1 MDAYRLIDRVAGLR
15 VPANLSPGRLERRL
29 ASGLGKVLG
38 RKLAR
43 SFSAA
48 TWAQDRD
55 GNLRIEDVWLAG
67 DGYSVSVTIF
77 DSHDREMVR
86 RPSMYTML
94 PRTREPHAR
103 LTCDAS
109 SVAPGGAP
117 TKQRGGEPARRIPLR
132 PVAATR

>member
-29 ASGLGKVLG
+29 AAGLGKVLG

-43 SFSAA
+43 NFSGAS
-48 TWAQDRD
+48 WAQDRD
-55 GNLRIEDVWLAG
+55 GNLRIEDVWLTG

-86 RPSMYTML
+86 RPSIYTML
-94 PRTREPHAR
+94 PRVREPHAR

-117 TKQRGGEPARRIPLR
+117 AKQRGGKPARRVPLR
-132 PVAATR
+132 AVAATR